1 MPYRITDDCI
11 ACGACTVV
19 CREDAILDGY
29 SCHIVGELTPN
40 IGADQTG
47 PMEQGPADKASRFY
61 RIGAKC
67 NECGA
72 CLGVCPTQAIK

>member
-11 ACGACTVV
+11 ACGACAVV
-19 CREDAILDGY
+19 CREDAILDSHPGQT
-29 SCHIVGELTPN
+29 VGDLTPN
-40 IGADQTG
+40 TG
-47 PMEQGPADKASRFY
+47 GKQDGFMEQGPADKASRFY